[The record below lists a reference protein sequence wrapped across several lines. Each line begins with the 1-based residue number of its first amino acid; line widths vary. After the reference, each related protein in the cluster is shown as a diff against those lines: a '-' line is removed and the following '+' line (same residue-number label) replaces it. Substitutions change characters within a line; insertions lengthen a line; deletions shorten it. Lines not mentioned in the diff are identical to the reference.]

1 MKHTVVKHLAR
12 LLVLPLIVG
21 LSGCGTILHPERKG
35 QVDGRIDPGVA
46 LLNGVG
52 LLFFFVPGVIAF
64 AVDFSNGTIYLPGG
78 SSADASA
85 KREVQQ
91 ISFTGKPDA
100 AELERLIREQGGVE
114 VDFDNAVILGS
125 DGYVALTGDMTPLLP
140 YAVAGR

>member
-1 MKHTVVKHLAR
+1 MNNSMLKHLVR
-12 LLVLPLIVG
+12 VLVLPLAVG

-46 LLNGVG
+46 LLNSVG

-78 SSADASA
+78 ASADASI
-85 KREVQQ
+85 KRDVQR
-91 ISFTGKPDA
+91 ISFTGKPDQ
-100 AELERLIREQGGVE
+100 AELERLIREQAGIE
-114 VDFDNAVILGS
+114 VSLDHAVRVTS
-125 DGYVALTGDMTPLLP
+125 DDYVALTGDMTPLLP